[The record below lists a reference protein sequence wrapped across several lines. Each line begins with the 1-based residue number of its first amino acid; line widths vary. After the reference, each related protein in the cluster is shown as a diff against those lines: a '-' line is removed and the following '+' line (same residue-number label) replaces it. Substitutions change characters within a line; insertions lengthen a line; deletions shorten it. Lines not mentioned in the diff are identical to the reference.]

1 MNKLFQLFPNIKVR
15 IWQAGPNMHILSDPV
30 TVMITNMKF
39 SQIFRRVSRPGRP
52 CVVPT
57 SVNFWEMHLV

>member
-1 MNKLFQLFPNIKVR
+1 
-15 IWQAGPNMHILSDPV
+15 MHILSDPV

-39 SQIFRRVSRPGRP
+39 SEIFRRVSPPGRP
-52 CVVPT
+52 SVVPT

>member
-1 MNKLFQLFPNIKVR
+1 MFQLFPNIKVR

-39 SQIFRRVSRPGRP
+39 SEIFRCISQPGRP